1 MTPIL
6 LCWILSLLLFS
17 MMALSIVDFK
27 VDVTWIPE
35 VFLNPTM
42 RKSATVLFVLLVAVV
57 PTTLLVLADHYNQ
70 SLDIPGNAVLSR
82 SLFMAGMA
90 CEGLLFL
97 VDFCYLLFVHTLFRY
112 VTRMKLQIIKANS
125 NIKENN
131 PEFDLLILTFTK
143 VNPGHLP
150 FPGAVFVCECV
161 HSSSFF
167 SSPCSSAAIFRLSWS
182 PLSSMRFTASPWP
195 FTLTSSSIPPW
206 ARSSSQ

>member
-150 FPGAVFVCECV
+150 FPGAVFVFV
-161 HSSSFF
+161 FVFVFASVFTPPLF
-167 SSPCSSAAIFRLSWS
+167 S
-182 PLSSMRFTASPWP
+182 PLLVAQPQSSDYHG
-195 FTLTSSSIPPW
+195 PPYHLCDLQL
-206 ARSSSQ
+206 RHGLLP